1 MKSQTASI
9 LAEEKDFLIV
19 EKPAHWL
26 VHPTKPTGEWT
37 VIDELKKRYPDDTL
51 ALINR
56 LDRET
61 SGLLLVS
68 RNPEAASLLGKMT
81 MKHEIQKEYHAV
93 VWGYCFK
100 DHEVINLSLDRK
112 GKHHAS
118 EIYLKQAVIETG
130 YEAKTEYW
138 VMKRY
143 RGFTLLRV
151 RLHTGRLHQ
160 IRVHLSEIG
169 HPVVGDKLYGPD
181 EKLYLEFIE
190 TGWTEK
196 LAQQLLLKRQAL
208 HSSRLQFTWKNK
220 FFSYFTCLPEDM
232 ESFLAKIS

>member
-1 MKSQTASI
+1 MSSQPLII
-9 LAEEKDFLIV
+9 LAEEKDFLII

-37 VIDELKKRYPDDTL
+37 VIDELKKRYPNDVL

-68 RNPEAASLLGKMT
+68 RNTESASLLGKMS
-81 MKHEIQKEYHAV
+81 MKREIEKEYHAV
-93 VWGYCFK
+93 VWGNCLK
-100 DHEVINLSLDRK
+100 DHEVIDLPLDRK
-112 GKHHAS
+112 GKHQPS
-118 EIYLKQAVIETG
+118 EIYLKQAVIEKG
-130 YEAKTEYW
+130 YSARTEYW
-138 VMKRY
+138 VVKRY

-181 EKLYLEFIE
+181 EKLYLEFIA
-190 TGWTEK
+190 TGWSNALENK
-196 LAQQLLLKRQAL
+196 LLMKRHAL
-208 HSSRLQFTWKNK
+208 HACKLEFTWQNK
-220 FFSYFTCLPEDM
+220 KCSYSSVLPEDM
-232 ESFLAKIS
+232 ESFLEKIN